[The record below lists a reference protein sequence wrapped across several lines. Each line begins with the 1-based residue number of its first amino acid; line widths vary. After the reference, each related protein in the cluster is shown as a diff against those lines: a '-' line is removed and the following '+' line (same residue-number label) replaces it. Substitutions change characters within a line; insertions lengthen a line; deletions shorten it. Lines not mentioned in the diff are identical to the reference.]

1 MAKKKKA
8 DDSALD
14 GVFAKLISE
23 QNRAVPGSATTGTE
37 MFSTVRMWI
46 PTSSVIMDTILS
58 NKETGGWPVG
68 RTIELYG
75 EESIGKSTLTFAA
88 MAQTQQMG
96 GLAIYYDVEQAGS
109 QEMMKANGVDLSRL
123 IISNCTSVEEIF
135 STLETTLTT
144 IINTKE
150 LKGKPIFVCMD
161 SLAQMTTDAEID
173 SDYEHNMN
181 IDLKKAKQMGKCL
194 RKITPFLNKAN
205 ACLIIINQL
214 RDKPG
219 VTYGDPTTTPGG
231 KALKFAASQRIKLMG
246 KSPVKIMD
254 PTVEKEYKRLITEW
268 EEECEGWKVA
278 GGSKGTGYP
287 KPPKPKR
294 PKGDEVIVGYDIIA
308 KTIKNKVAPPDREA
322 EFRIIFTQGIVEE
335 PAWLDYGLK
344 YGIVET
350 AGNSYTFQLKDFPAV
365 GTFGRNDWLDIVSDV
380 EIHEYMGNK
389 IQGFLVKPMDSL
401 KGLSTDSDND
411 EPEFKIKNSPSPDA
425 IKAISTVAETDIE
438 SPEEEAEEEVTEE

>member
-150 LKGKPIFVCMD
+150 LRGKPIFVCMD
-161 SLAQMTTDAEID
+161 SLAQMSTDAEID

-219 VTYGDPTTTPGG
+219 VTYGDPTCVDPYTT
-231 KALKFAASQRIKLMG
+231 KVNLK
-246 KSPVKIMD
+246 
-254 PTVEKEYKRLITEW
+254 
-268 EEECEGWKVA
+268 
-278 GGSKGTGYP
+278 
-287 KPPKPKR
+287 
-294 PKGDEVIVGYDIIA
+294 
-308 KTIKNKVAPPDREA
+308 
-322 EFRIIFTQGIVEE
+322 
-335 PAWLDYGLK
+335 
-344 YGIVET
+344 
-350 AGNSYTFQLKDFPAV
+350 
-365 GTFGRNDWLDIVSDV
+365 VSD
-380 EIHEYMGNK
+380 EIYEKYF
-389 IQGFLVKPMDSL
+389 Q
-401 KGLSTDSDND
+401 
-411 EPEFKIKNSPSPDA
+411 E
-425 IKAISTVAETDIE
+425 
-438 SPEEEAEEEVTEE
+438 